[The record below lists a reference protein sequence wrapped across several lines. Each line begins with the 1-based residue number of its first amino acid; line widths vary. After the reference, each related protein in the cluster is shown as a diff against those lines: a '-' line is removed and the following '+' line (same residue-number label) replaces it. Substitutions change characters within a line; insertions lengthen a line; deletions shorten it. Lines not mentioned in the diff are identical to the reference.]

1 MVRGTQSESHQSASG
16 TEAGCRPGTAY
27 DRQMAQ
33 RDVSSEPSPGLPA
46 SPPIDAQIDAQ
57 IAVQSPAQDAP
68 RQGGLQQDGPLIE
81 IPPGRPWLSLDE
93 LHRLMRQQGLVLA
106 IAQAWVLDEV
116 VRAVPLGE
124 HAVTEQVRL
133 FLQQEGV
140 DSEEARQAWMASR
153 RFSDDD
159 LRWFATRARRLEI
172 FRNHQHAED
181 VELRFLERK
190 LELDQVTYSL
200 IRVEDQELAEELYQQ
215 IREGEA
221 DFADLAPIH
230 SQGQE
235 RHTRGVIGP
244 VPLALAHP
252 ALVNRL
258 RTGEPGQIWE
268 PFHLVNVWLILRME
282 QRFPAQLDQ
291 ATRDQLIEELFDLWF
306 QERVRLL
313 MAGEP
318 LPSLPRLEG
327 GER

>member
-1 MVRGTQSESHQSASG
+1 MGLDGLELRPLAQGKVSGSALCLYGLNRGLLPA
-16 TEAGCRPGTAY
+16 TAY
-27 DRQMAQ
+27 DHQMVQ
-33 RDVSSEPSPGLPA
+33 RDVSSEPSSGLSA
-46 SPPIDAQIDAQ
+46 QPP
-57 IAVQSPAQDAP
+57 IAVQSPAQ
-68 RQGGLQQDGPLIE
+68 GQDEPLIE
-81 IPPGRPWLSLDE
+81 IPPGCPWLSIPE

-116 VRAVPLGE
+116 VRSVPLSE
-124 HAVTEQVRL
+124 DAVTEQVRQ
-133 FLQQEGV
+133 FLQAEGV
-140 DSEEARQAWMASR
+140 ASEADRQAWLASR

-159 LRWFATRARRLEI
+159 LRWFATRSRRLEI
-172 FRNHQHAED
+172 FRNQNYGAD

-200 IRVEDQELAEELYQQ
+200 IRVEDQELAEELHQQ
-215 IREGEA
+215 ILEGEA
-221 DFADLAPIH
+221 DFADLAPLH

-252 ALVNRL
+252 AIVNRL

-268 PFHLVNVWLILRME
+268 PFHLVNIWLILRME

-318 LPSLPRLEG
+318 LPPLPRLDG

>member
-1 MVRGTQSESHQSASG
+1 MDLDGAEPKPVAQVLESGFGLSING
-16 TEAGCRPGTAY
+16 LNRNLRPATAY
-27 DRQMAQ
+27 DHQMVQ
-33 RDVSSEPSPGLPA
+33 RDVSSEPSSGLSA
-46 SPPIDAQIDAQ
+46 
-57 IAVQSPAQDAP
+57 QSPIAGQFSAQAADE
-68 RQGGLQQDGPLIE
+68 LLIE
-81 IPPGRPWLSLDE
+81 IPPGRPWLSLPE

-116 VRAVPLGE
+116 VRSVPLSE
-124 HAVTEQVRL
+124 EAVTEQVRL
-133 FLQQEGV
+133 FLQNEGV
-140 DSEEARQAWMASR
+140 GSEAERQAWLASR

-159 LRWFATRARRLEI
+159 LRWFATRSRRLEI
-172 FRNHQHAED
+172 FRNENYGAD

-200 IRVEDQELAEELYQQ
+200 IRVEEQELAEELYQQ
-215 IREGEA
+215 ILEGEA
-221 DFADLAPIH
+221 DFADLAPLH

-244 VPLALAHP
+244 VPVALAHP
-252 ALVNRL
+252 AVVNRL
-258 RTGEPGQIWE
+258 RTGEPGQMWE
-268 PFHLVNVWLILRME
+268 PFHLVNIWLILRME

-306 QERVRLL
+306 QDRVRLL

-318 LPSLPRLEG
+318 LPPLPRLDG

>member
-1 MVRGTQSESHQSASG
+1 
-16 TEAGCRPGTAY
+16 
-27 DRQMAQ
+27 MAQ
-33 RDVSSEPSPGLPA
+33 RDVSSEPSIGQQPSTPEG
-46 SPPIDAQIDAQ
+46 PIQEADDAAAQ
-57 IAVQSPAQDAP
+57 HV
-68 RQGGLQQDGPLIE
+68 PLIE
-81 IPPGRPWLSLDE
+81 IPPGRPWLSLAE
-93 LHRLMRQQGLVLA
+93 LHRLMRHQGLVLA

-116 VRAVPLGE
+116 ARSVPLSDQE
-124 HAVTEQVRL
+124 VSEQVRL

-140 DSEEARQAWMASR
+140 GSEEERQLWLRSR

-159 LRWFATRARRLEI
+159 LRVFATRTRRLEL
-172 FRNHQHAED
+172 FRNKHHGED

-200 IRVEDQELAEELYQQ
+200 IRVEDQELADELYQQ

-221 DFADLAPIH
+221 DFTDLAPLH

-235 RHTRGVIGP
+235 RFTRGLIGP

-252 ALVNRL
+252 AVVNRL

-282 QRFPAQLDQ
+282 QRFPAQLDE
-291 ATRDQLIEELFDLWF
+291 ATREQLIEELFDLWF

-318 LPSLPRLEG
+318 LPALPRFEEPLA
-327 GER
+327 

>member
-1 MVRGTQSESHQSASG
+1 
-16 TEAGCRPGTAY
+16 
-27 DRQMAQ
+27 MAQ
-33 RDVSSEPSPGLPA
+33 RDVSSEPSPGQKVPTPEGHNPEA
-46 SPPIDAQIDAQ
+46 SDDAAQ
-57 IAVQSPAQDAP
+57 HV
-68 RQGGLQQDGPLIE
+68 PLIE
-81 IPPGRPWLSLDE
+81 IPPGRPWLSLAE
-93 LHRLMRQQGLVLA
+93 LHRLMRHQGLVLA

-116 VRAVPLGE
+116 VRSVPLSDQE
-124 HAVTEQVRL
+124 VSDQVRL

-140 DSEEARQAWMASR
+140 GSEEERQLWLRSR
-153 RFSDDD
+153 RFNDDD
-159 LRWFATRARRLEI
+159 LRAFATRTRRLEL
-172 FRNHQHAED
+172 FRNHHHGAD

-200 IRVEDQELAEELYQQ
+200 IRVEDQELADELYQQ

-221 DFADLAPIH
+221 DFADLAPLH

-235 RHTRGVIGP
+235 RFTRGLIGP

-252 ALVNRL
+252 AVVNRL

-282 QRFPAQLDQ
+282 QRFPAQLDE

-318 LPSLPRLEG
+318 LPALPRFE
-327 GER
+327 EPAA

>member
-1 MVRGTQSESHQSASG
+1 
-16 TEAGCRPGTAY
+16 
-27 DRQMAQ
+27 MAQ
-33 RDVSSEPSPGLPA
+33 RDVSSDPSMG
-46 SPPIDAQIDAQ
+46 Q
-57 IAVQSPAQDAP
+57 QSPTPEGPIQEAGDAAAQHV
-68 RQGGLQQDGPLIE
+68 PLIE
-81 IPPGRPWLSLDE
+81 IPPGRPWLSLAE
-93 LHRLMRQQGLVLA
+93 LHRLMRHQGLVLA

-116 VRAVPLGE
+116 VRSVPLSDPE
-124 HAVTEQVRL
+124 VSEQVRL

-140 DSEEARQAWMASR
+140 GSEEERQLWLRSR

-159 LRWFATRARRLEI
+159 LRAFATRTRRLEL
-172 FRNHQHAED
+172 FRNQHHGED

-200 IRVEDQELAEELYQQ
+200 IRVEDQELADELYQQ

-221 DFADLAPIH
+221 DFADLAPLH

-235 RHTRGVIGP
+235 RFTRGLIGP

-252 ALVNRL
+252 EVVNRL

-282 QRFPAQLDQ
+282 QRFPAQLDG

-318 LPSLPRLEG
+318 LPALPRFE
-327 GER
+327 EPAA